1 MTQQRIGY
9 GLSLVALA
17 LTSASASAAIT
28 VLQVEGYDAAVP
40 KYAPV
45 NFAGSTT
52 KTVSGVTYHALSE
65 VGSVSLSTLSNHAFV
80 VRDAM
85 IGADRPSAGLVTNIY
100 NQNANDYFNSLGT
113 LTGLGIG
120 SRPAAFP
127 TGVKVANF
135 SFVTKY
141 PTAASNEDARRRI
154 DYQIHRG
161 DVVYVTGADT
171 YDTNYYS
178 LPWASLNGVAVSGY
192 SNFNPLAAGLTRK
205 HADIWAKTAS
215 TVNASV
221 GPGPSYTAAT
231 VSGYAVALLDRG
243 QALNIAHSQQHTVV
257 KSLLMTGANKSISG
271 AAIGGTT
278 WTANSTSN
286 NNLDTFLG
294 AGQADYNRSKIIL
307 EAGERTTSV
316 ITGGTSLGSSPTI
329 NNKNLGWTYH
339 TLSTNTS
346 EALVFTLNS
355 AINDFAATLNWD
367 TTVAELSGN
376 NIDTSSQTFSNLDL
390 ELRQVFFNSG
400 SYSLGGSLGGTL
412 VSASTTDN
420 TEHLYYKGILWA
432 GNYALVVKSNLGDP
446 ATTDYAL
453 SYIAVPEPGTL
464 GLIGLGSA
472 GLLLRRRRQ
481 GGKS

>member
-1 MTQQRIGY
+1 MTRQRIGY
-9 GLSLVALA
+9 GWGLVALA
-17 LTSASASAAIT
+17 LTAATAQAAIT
-28 VLQVEGYDAAVP
+28 VLQVESYDTATP

-52 KTVSGVTYHALSE
+52 KTVSGVTYNALSE
-65 VGSVSLSTLSNHAFV
+65 VGSVSSSTLSNHAFV

-85 IGADRPSAGLVTNIY
+85 IGADRPSAGLVTSIY
-100 NQNANDYFNSLGT
+100 NQNVTDYFNGLAVGT
-113 LTGLGIG
+113 S

-135 SFVTKY
+135 SLVTKY
-141 PTAASNEDARRRI
+141 VSAANNEDARRRI

-171 YDTNYYS
+171 FDTNYYS
-178 LPWASLNGVAVSGY
+178 LPWASLNGIAVSGY
-192 SNFNPLAAGLTRK
+192 SNFNPVAAGLTRV
-205 HADIWAKTAS
+205 HADLWAKTTS

-231 VSGYAVALLDRG
+231 VSGFAVALLDRG
-243 QALNIAHSQQHTVV
+243 QTLSFTDSQQHTAI
-257 KSLLMTGANKSISG
+257 KSLLMTGANRSISG

-294 AGQADYNRSKIIL
+294 AGQADYNRSKLIL
-307 EAGERTTSV
+307 EAGERTTSA

-329 NNKNLGWTYH
+329 NNKKLGWTYH
-339 TLSTNTS
+339 TLNTNTS
-346 EALVFTLNS
+346 EALVFNLGS
-355 AINDFAATLNWD
+355 AVNDFSATLNWD

-376 NIDTSSQTFSNLDL
+376 RINTSSQTFANLDL

-420 TEHLYYKGILWA
+420 TEHLYYNGILWA
-432 GNYALVVKSNLGDP
+432 GYYALVVKSNLGDP

-453 SYIAVPEPGTL
+453 SYIAIPEPGTL
-464 GLIGLGSA
+464 GLLFLGSA
-472 GLLLRRRRQ
+472 GLLMRRRRQ
-481 GGKS
+481 SGKS